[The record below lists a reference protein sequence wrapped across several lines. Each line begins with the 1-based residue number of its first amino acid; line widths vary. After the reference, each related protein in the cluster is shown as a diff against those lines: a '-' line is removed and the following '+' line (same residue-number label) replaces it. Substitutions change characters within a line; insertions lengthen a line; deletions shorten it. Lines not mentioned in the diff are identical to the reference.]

1 MPGARVELTHAPG
14 FPTQPLETSVERWI
28 GGPSLGPDRR
38 FPPVPRQHPRPS
50 GQSREPDK
58 RRPKRRCVTVWQVIS
73 AESAREQRVA
83 AEKGRRNVM
92 KEAYCT
98 SRVPRRVHH
107 DKWCAREFDDITVD
121 QRDAHRCRR
130 VYVPRHEPRP
140 LRDREVV
147 HIAGV
152 RRDGCTRRL
161 GNWSGFTHMVEVPV
175 GQDDGRQ

>member
-1 MPGARVELTHAPG
+1 M
-14 FPTQPLETSVERWI
+14 
-28 GGPSLGPDRR
+28 
-38 FPPVPRQHPRPS
+38 
-50 GQSREPDK
+50 
-58 RRPKRRCVTVWQVIS
+58 
-73 AESAREQRVA
+73 
-83 AEKGRRNVM
+83 
-92 KEAYCT
+92 
-98 SRVPRRVHH
+98 HH
-107 DKWCAREFDDITVD
+107 DKRCAREVNDITVD

-147 HIAGV
+147 HIADV